1 MSTFNIL
8 NNKQDMTA
16 SSELPRTINGAENA
30 EATNMVAGG
39 EALSENENVT
49 DTRIA
54 APVAVSTSIV

>member
-1 MSTFNIL
+1 
-8 NNKQDMTA
+8 MTA